1 MTGVVQI
8 FPPSSGL
15 IGATV
20 GTCTYCKG
28 EHLPCEYLGM
38 DNGYEGRS
46 GSLPQ
51 NPYLTP
57 HNGIPA
63 GNQV

>member
-1 MTGVVQI
+1 M
-8 FPPSSGL
+8 
-15 IGATV
+15 
-20 GTCTYCKG
+20 YCKG